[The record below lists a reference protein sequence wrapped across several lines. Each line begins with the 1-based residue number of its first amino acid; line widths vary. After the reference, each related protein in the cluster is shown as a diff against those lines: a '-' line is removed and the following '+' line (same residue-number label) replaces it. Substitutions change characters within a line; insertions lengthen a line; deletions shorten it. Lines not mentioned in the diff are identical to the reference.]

1 VGKVTGDS
9 QLQSEVLE
17 DLSDAR
23 AYRRWLADLARPHL
37 GPDPLEIG
45 SGTGDYA
52 LEWVPDVTS
61 FTCTEADQ
69 SRRRIEEELG
79 HAPSVFAYPY
89 GDTTS
94 AGPRDF
100 DLMREAGFAAA
111 VTTRKGLIFPAHKD
125 HLTALPR
132 LSLNGSYQK
141 LRYIDVLLSGAAFAL
156 SNGFRRVRAA

>member
-23 AYRRWLADLARPHL
+23 AYRRWLADLARPYL

-69 SRRRIEEELG
+69 SRLDGLTRRFADHDVVRVQYLLLG
-79 HAPSVFAYPY
+79 
-89 GDTTS
+89 
-94 AGPRDF
+94 
-100 DLMREAGFAAA
+100 E
-111 VTTRKGLIFPAHKD
+111 D
-125 HLTALPR
+125 HSPQR
-132 LSLNGSYQK
+132 
-141 LRYIDVLLSGAAFAL
+141 RYSGAVAF
-156 SNGFRRVRAA
+156 NVF